1 MTRISSIAA
10 LLLMVATLP
19 ATAAEVVVRGLFD
32 GAALLDVAGEQKL
45 VRVGEHHPS
54 GVKLLSANSHR
65 AVVEIKG
72 QRHQLSLNKGIG
84 AIYREADKKEVVLQ
98 RNANREYRTRIY
110 INGRGIDAVVDTGAT
125 SMALSSAHARH
136 LGISYQGGAEI
147 AVATASG
154 VSQGY
159 AVQLNKVSVGS
170 IERHHVEAIV
180 IEGSFPHVVLLGMT
194 FLEHVDL
201 SESGNILTMSTR

>member
-1 MTRISSIAA
+1 MKLIFRKIQFSQEKTIFILIYPKGIKSVSSNFP
-10 LLLMVATLP
+10 LWLGDQL
-19 ATAAEVVVRGLFD
+19 
-32 GAALLDVAGEQKL
+32 K
-45 VRVGEHHPS
+45 
-54 GVKLLSANSHR
+54 
-65 AVVEIKG
+65 
-72 QRHQLSLNKGIG
+72 LSLKKGIG